1 MSEEELNNIDIAYDL
16 VKRNKNNFYKLG
28 KQIVEFL
35 QLDTDN
41 SEKLLTKYSEENVKG
56 VMGYFKRK
64 EKNKLQEKINE
75 AIKYNEDQKINPEKI
90 KKELS
95 TISMKNFN
103 EKENLQINNLMN
115 KLMGISKDEL
125 KNLSLMD
132 NSDLKRCMEN
142 TFLKIIKTYSKLT
155 EQDKIKNPEIK
166 ENFTELINYCEEK
179 IDEKIGKKSNI
190 KMKI

>member
-1 MSEEELNNIDIAYDL
+1 MLTLKAEVEINEDLILKAYSRSRVKEIDEKLIKNAKIVSLMSEEELNNIDIAYDL

-35 QLDTDN
+35 QLYTDN

-95 TISMKNFN
+95 TIKA
-103 EKENLQINNLMN
+103 L
-115 KLMGISKDEL
+115 
-125 KNLSLMD
+125 
-132 NSDLKRCMEN
+132 
-142 TFLKIIKTYSKLT
+142 
-155 EQDKIKNPEIK
+155 
-166 ENFTELINYCEEK
+166 
-179 IDEKIGKKSNI
+179 
-190 KMKI
+190 